1 MFPQLTEIWAWRE
14 SRRHLIKLKTDQN
27 VCVWFFRHSS
37 GKIVQD
43 SFKTNRIV
51 SLNLYSLR
59 SWHFMNTQG
68 RRWTVLATS
77 LAQSHTALAGVPL
90 SMQAVKHS
98 LHHLA
103 FWGLFSWVAL
113 RGSLWQL
120 LHRSHQ
126 CTPFLSLL
134 RANSL
139 EGLCLAR
146 CHSLT
151 QHHCFSTWFCC
162 CFFTARVWTAYVFQ
176 SFLSFCSFAF
186 DRINHYFVLVEIF
199 NFHQ

>member
-1 MFPQLTEIWAWRE
+1 MFPQSTEIWAWNVKAGDILPNSKLIRTCVYLCSVLQKFLWKNHARLLQNQRDCYLKSIFSQFLTFHDCPRE
-14 SRRHLIKLKTDQN
+14 EMNCPGLLSGRVTYCLGR
-27 VCVWFFRHSS
+27 SS
-37 GKIVQD
+37 
-43 SFKTNRIV
+43 
-51 SLNLYSLR
+51 
-59 SWHFMNTQG
+59 
-68 RRWTVLATS
+68 
-77 LAQSHTALAGVPL
+77 L
-90 SMQAVKHS
+90 SMQAVKDS

-103 FWGLFSWVAL
+103 FWGLFSSVAL
-113 RGSLWQL
+113 RGSPRQL

-162 CFFTARVWTAYVFQ
+162 CFFTACVWTV
-176 SFLSFCSFAF
+176 
-186 DRINHYFVLVEIF
+186 
-199 NFHQ
+199 